1 MSELLSMV
9 LRVTV
14 FLLVAALATN
24 LFGGTD
30 YKKYF
35 QYATGLIV
43 IALVL
48 SPILSFLKK
57 DWKLEN
63 WIHDKVVTREA
74 EEKEEEMRMLGKM
87 WSQYQQEKGGDNP
100 DGRNK
105 ETH

>member
-1 MSELLSMV
+1 M
-9 LRVTV
+9 
-14 FLLVAALATN
+14 
-24 LFGGTD
+24 
-30 YKKYF
+30 
-35 QYATGLIV
+35 IV

-87 WSQYQQEKGGDNP
+87 WSQYQQEKEGDNP